1 MCYTLTHEGY
11 AVLCRGHGLCGHLRP
26 DLGQCGRHRGDSGL
40 DPEVRRITDTLNSV
54 GKGTPTHDAAVVGD
68 TVGDPLKDT
77 VGPCLDIFIKIM
89 STVSL
94 VAVPVFARVNLVD
107 WLAKFF

>member
-1 MCYTLTHEGY
+1 MRDMLSFVAATVSVDTYGPISDNAGGIVEM
-11 AVLCRGHGLCGHLRP
+11 
-26 DLGQCGRHRGDSGL
+26 SGL
-40 DPEVRRITDTLNSV
+40 DPEVCRITDALDSV

-77 VGPCLDIFIKIM
+77 VDPCLDIFIKIM

-94 VAVPVFARVNLVD
+94 IAVPVFARVNLVD
-107 WLAKFF
+107 WLTKFF